1 MLLDLN
7 SELAPERGFVLGMD
21 DRDYR
26 KAEGLCS
33 SDLKILSKDPYLYF
47 NKVRTPSTP
56 AMDEG
61 TLLHLLLN
69 EPHKLHEKFFIRG
82 ESEGEVGDRIRMGY
96 EAYANILECAEFVK
110 ESLKS
115 TLGIDLDAM
124 DSEVSYF
131 GEYEGIKAKCRAD
144 KLTKDRKSCFD
155 IKKTANASTKEFL
168 RQACNLDYG
177 IQSLFYRKLMGLDYF
192 IWLAIEIKPLYHDGA
207 RVYRYNLLDTSERMD
222 EVSQKKIDIAL
233 RALENEAE
241 FLSPI
246 YPCEDLRNHWE
257 LSGSEGW
264 KKNLKSLE
272 PPLWYMV

>member
-7 SELAPERGFVLGMD
+7 SELALEKGFVLGMD

-47 NKVRTPSTP
+47 NKVRTPSTS
-56 AMDEG
+56 AMNEG

-69 EPHKLHEKFFIRG
+69 EPHKLDEKFFIRG
-82 ESEGEVGDRIRMGY
+82 ESEGDVGDRIRMSY
-96 EAYANILECAEFVK
+96 DDYANILECAEFVK

-115 TLGIDLDAM
+115 TLEIDLDAM

-131 GEYEGIKAKCRAD
+131 GEYEGRKAKCRAD

-168 RQACNLDYG
+168 KQACNLDYG

-192 IWLAIEIKPLYHDGA
+192 IWLAIEIKPLYHNGA
-207 RVYRYNLLDTSERMD
+207 RIYRYNLLDTSERLD

-233 RALENEAE
+233 RALEHREE
-241 FLSPI
+241 FKSPI

-257 LSGSEGW
+257 LSECEGW